1 MIIFKRDILIYIYI
15 YIYVLL
21 NHIVTIMNIKHT
33 LIVHG
38 TILSLVQSHTKLKLK
53 KHNIQLTNFSI
64 VTVVTN
70 YDFVVLLKKL

>member
-1 MIIFKRDILIYIYI
+1 
-15 YIYVLL
+15 
-21 NHIVTIMNIKHT
+21 MNIKHT